1 MIRAALR
8 RPSGA
13 VGLVLV
19 GLALLAA
26 TLGPAL
32 YGASPLDG
40 DLENRHHG
48 VSKAFPLGADFLG
61 RDQLARILQG
71 ARTSLGVGLFV
82 AGVTVVIAVAVGL
95 VAGYAGGIVDS
106 VLMRTADVFLA
117 FPSLVLALAIAGL
130 LGPSL
135 RNAVIALIVV
145 WWSGLAR
152 VIRSEVLAIR
162 RRGYVEAAESAGGGP
177 VTIALRHVLPNV
189 SSTIIVLGTLDI
201 GAVILALAALS
212 FLGLG
217 NQPPAPE
224 WGRML
229 FDAKPHLQ
237 SHPLEMLAPGGAIV
251 LTVLGFMLL
260 GDALRDAS
268 AERSA

>member
-1 MIRAALR
+1 M
-8 RPSGA
+8 
-13 VGLVLV
+13 
-19 GLALLAA
+19 
-26 TLGPAL
+26 
-32 YGASPLDG
+32 
-40 DLENRHHG
+40 
-48 VSKAFPLGADFLG
+48 
-61 RDQLARILQG
+61 
-71 ARTSLGVGLFV
+71 
-82 AGVTVVIAVAVGL
+82 
-95 VAGYAGGIVDS
+95 
-106 VLMRTADVFLA
+106 
-117 FPSLVLALAIAGL
+117 
-130 LGPSL
+130 
-135 RNAVIALIVV
+135 
-145 WWSGLAR
+145 
-152 VIRSEVLAIR
+152 
-162 RRGYVEAAESAGGGP
+162 
-177 VTIALRHVLPNV
+177 TIALRHVLPNV

-229 FDAKPHLQ
+229 FDAKPHFQ